1 VSKALYRKYR
11 SKQLSEVVGQNHITD
26 VLSRALTS
34 GKTAHAYL
42 LTGPRGVGKTS
53 IARIIAHEINQLPYD
68 ETAQHLDIIEIDA
81 ASNNGI
87 DDVRELREKAMLAP
101 AKSPKKVYIIDE
113 VHMLSKPAFNAL
125 LKILEEPPEHV
136 VFILATT
143 DFDKLPATI
152 VSRTQRFHFR
162 FVPEE
167 AVVDH
172 LRFIAKQENISIED
186 DALKLIANRGGGSFR
201 DSISLLDQ
209 LQHSSGKTITA
220 QAIESTLGLASQAD
234 IDALYTS
241 LTDGEAPAII
251 ARLDQLEQQGVSAAT
266 LGDQLASK
274 IKANLASVPYLA
286 SKLEP
291 LLALGKSPHPSVGL
305 LVILLDGI
313 KSVPPKTKS
322 VSATAAP
329 APYINVAPVLN
340 DMPLETTPPVQTA
353 APKPIKKPKPAME
366 AASVQPSAPPEIATL
381 TEELFDWQKV
391 LAAAKQHEM
400 TFYTTLNR
408 CVPEVKNGKLILY
421 AGKKFHKTKLDG
433 PNYRP
438 IISQCLQT
446 LGIGDILVEIVGT
459 PPPPKD
465 AALAK
470 VAAMMGGG
478 EEVDV

>member
-1 VSKALYRKYR
+1 MSKALYRKYR

-26 VLSRALTS
+26 VLSRALKS

-68 ETAQHLDIIEIDA
+68 ETIQHLDIIEIDA

-162 FVPEE
+162 FVPED
-167 AVVDH
+167 AVVEH
-172 LRFIAKQENISIED
+172 LRFIAKEENIAIED
-186 DALKLIANRGGGSFR
+186 DALKLIAKRGGGSFR

-220 QAIESTLGLASQAD
+220 QAIESTLGLASQAN
-234 IDALYTS
+234 IDALYIA
-241 LTDGEAPAII
+241 LTEGNAQVII
-251 ARLDQLEQQGVSAAT
+251 TQLDKLEQQGVSAAI
-266 LGDQLASK
+266 LGDQLAAK
-274 IKANLASVPYLA
+274 IKTTLASTPYLA

-291 LLALGKSPHPSVGL
+291 LLALGKSPHPSVSL
-305 LVILLDGI
+305 LVVLLDGI
-313 KSVPPKTKS
+313 KNDPPKPKI
-322 VSATAAP
+322 VSAQAVS
-329 APYINVAPVLN
+329 APYIEVTPVKGVS
-340 DMPLETTPPVQTA
+340 TTPSPA
-353 APKPIKKPKPAME
+353 IAPKPVKKPRPVMEKPPVE
-366 AASVQPSAPPEIATL
+366 SSAPTEITTL

-391 LAAAKQHEM
+391 LDAAKQQGM
-400 TFYTTLNR
+400 TFHSTLNR

-438 IISQCLQT
+438 IISQCLQS

-478 EEVDV
+478 EEIDV